1 MTVESLDLTS
11 AALDRSFL
19 EAIDPLEK
27 LRRCIQ
33 CGTCSATCPTAFAM
47 DYSPRQVWRMVQ
59 LGLRDEVLNSQ
70 TFWLCTTCKAC
81 QVRCPRGIDL
91 METMIALKEY
101 AFGEDISVPEGMKT
115 FGDTIAS
122 SYNISGDDNQNRQIW
137 SQNLAH
143 VPRGVK
149 PRRRKAEVLY
159 FIGCVS
165 SFYPRTYSIPQ
176 ALVQIM
182 EQADVEFTTLGKDE
196 WCCGYP
202 LHIAGQGDR
211 MAEMARHNVQKARAV
226 EAKKVVFT
234 CPSCYYAWEHLYPE
248 FVDVSGIQLVH
259 AAEFLAEMLSG
270 DGLALGPVEEV
281 VTYHDPCDLGRKSGV
296 FDAPREVLARIPGL
310 EFREMSANRENAMCC
325 GGGGDVEVA
334 DHAVTTGVAARR
346 LAQVQATGAKY
357 VLSACQQC
365 KRTLQE
371 GARQN
376 KIRVRAMDL
385 TELVLKSME
394 AAGK

>member
-1 MTVESLDLTS
+1 MTAETLDLTS

-19 EAIDPLEK
+19 ETIDPLEK

-33 CGTCSATCPTAFAM
+33 CGTCSATCPTAYAM
-47 DYSPRQVWRMVQ
+47 DYSPRQVWRMIQ
-59 LGLRDEVLNSQ
+59 LGLRDEVLSSR

-91 METMIALKEY
+91 MDAMIALKEY
-101 AFGEDISVPEGMKT
+101 AFGQDVNVPEGMKT
-115 FGDTIAS
+115 FGDTITTS
-122 SYNISGDDNQNRQIW
+122 HNISADDNQNRQIW
-137 SQNLAH
+137 SQNLARI
-143 VPRGVK
+143 PRGVK
-149 PRRRKAEVLY
+149 PRRRTAEVLY

-165 SFYPRTYSIPQ
+165 SFYPRAYSIPQ

-182 EQADVEFTTLGKDE
+182 EQAEVEFTTLGGDE

-202 LHIAGQGDR
+202 LHIAGMGDR
-211 MAEMARHNVQKARAV
+211 MAEFAQHNVRKARAAGV
-226 EAKKVVFT
+226 KKVVFT
-234 CPSCYYAWEHLYPE
+234 CPSCYYAWANLYPE
-248 FVDVSGIQLVH
+248 FVDVSGIQFQH
-259 AAEFLAEMLSG
+259 ASEFLAELLAG
-270 DGLALGPVEEV
+270 DGLTLGSVEEV

-296 FDAPREVLARIPGL
+296 YDAPREVLACIPGL
-310 EFREMSANRENAMCC
+310 EFREMSASRENALCC

-334 DHAVTTGVAARR
+334 DQAVTIGVAGQR

-371 GARQN
+371 GARLN

-385 TELVLKSME
+385 TELVWKSIQS
-394 AAGK
+394 AT

>member
-1 MTVESLDLTS
+1 MTAETLDLTS

-19 EAIDPLEK
+19 EAVDPLAK

-33 CGTCSATCPTAFAM
+33 CGTCSATCPTAYAM

-59 LGLRDEVLNSQ
+59 LGLRDEVLNSN

-91 METMIALKEY
+91 MDAMIALKEY
-101 AFGEDISVPEGMKT
+101 AFGKDVNVPEGMKA
-115 FGDTIAS
+115 FGDTIAT
-122 SYNISGDDNQNRQIW
+122 SYNISADDNQNRQIW

-143 VPRGVK
+143 IPRGVK

-176 ALVQIM
+176 AFVQIM
-182 EQADVEFTTLGKDE
+182 DQAEVEFTTLGGDE

-202 LHIAGQGDR
+202 LHIAGMGDR
-211 MAEMARHNVQKARAV
+211 MAEFAQHNVRKARAAGV
-226 EAKKVVFT
+226 KKVVFT
-234 CPSCYYAWEHLYPE
+234 CPSCYYAWAHLYPE
-248 FVDVSGIQLVH
+248 FVDVSGIQLLH
-259 AAEFLAEMLSG
+259 ASEFLAELLASDELS
-270 DGLALGPVEEV
+270 LGPVKEV

-296 FDAPREVLARIPGL
+296 YDAPREVLARIPGL
-310 EFREMSANRENAMCC
+310 EFREMSASRENALCC

-334 DHAVTTGVAARR
+334 DHNVTTGVAGRR
-346 LAQVQATGAKY
+346 VAQAQATGAKY

-385 TELVLKSME
+385 TELVWQSMQN
-394 AAGK
+394 AA